1 LDDIKNT
8 IIKRKQ
14 KEWKIGNGKIK
25 LICKDQK
32 TDKGYGLESL

>member
-1 LDDIKNT
+1 M
-8 IIKRKQ
+8 
-14 KEWKIGNGKIK
+14 EIGNGKIK